1 MIMLLNKTVTEGIML
16 GVCWIRVAG
25 DRDHF
30 LVFCEDELE
39 HSGFIKAVA
48 TATVTRLPSSL
59 MVYIYHCCSHRI
71 SA

>member
-1 MIMLLNKTVTEGIML
+1 MF

-25 DRDHF
+25 HMDNF
-30 LVFCEDELE
+30 LGFCEDEHE

-59 MVYIYHCCSHRI
+59 MVYIDHCCSHRI

>member
-1 MIMLLNKTVTEGIML
+1 MITLLNKPVTEGIMF

-25 DRDHF
+25 DKDKCWG
-30 LVFCEDELE
+30 FCEDEDE
-39 HSGFIKAVA
+39 HSVFIKAVA

-59 MVYIYHCCSHRI
+59 IVYIYHCYSHRI

>member
-1 MIMLLNKTVTEGIML
+1 MLLNKSVTAGIML

-30 LVFCEDELE
+30 LGFCEDWHE

-48 TATVTRLPSSL
+48 TATVTRLPSPPI
-59 MVYIYHCCSHRI
+59 VYIYHCCSHRI

>member
-1 MIMLLNKTVTEGIML
+1 MF

-25 DRDHF
+25 DMDNF
-30 LVFCEDELE
+30 WGLCEDDDE
-39 HSGFIKAVA
+39 HFVLIKAVA

-59 MVYIYHCCSHRI
+59 IVYIYHCCSHRI